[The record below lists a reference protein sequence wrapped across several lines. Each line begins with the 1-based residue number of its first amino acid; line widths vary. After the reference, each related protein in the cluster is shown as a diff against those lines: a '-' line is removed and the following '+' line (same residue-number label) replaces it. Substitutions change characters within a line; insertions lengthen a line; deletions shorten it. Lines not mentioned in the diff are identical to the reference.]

1 VFLVVD
7 EGWAWVEK
15 EVEIQGIKVDEWE
28 IEEEGKWE
36 DVGIGEE
43 TKEETK
49 VKWSWERKR
58 RLWVEDRTIR
68 KEKHR
73 EVKEKK
79 SNENDKKKKK

>member
-7 EGWAWVEK
+7 EGRAWVEK
-15 EVEIQGIKVDEWE
+15 EVEIQGIKVGEWE

-49 VKWSWERKR
+49 VK
-58 RLWVEDRTIR
+58 LG
-68 KEKHR
+68 
-73 EVKEKK
+73 EKK
-79 SNENDKKKKK
+79 EIMSRR